1 MSKRRLAAEDTT
13 YLDTFD
19 WRLFNRSSAL
29 LLSGNTLTLASL
41 AGDDDSLQ
49 AEVDQQPVFSWDL
62 PAGRLRK
69 QVEGAL
75 EMRALLVRAQAH
87 TLTTVFRALN
97 DDQKTV
103 CRVAVD
109 AVSLGADSESADNV
123 HPAAAGARLR
133 P

>member
-1 MSKRRLAAEDTT
+1 MTVTLFRVSELVDEAALARLLGGAFTVVEEMARVEDTT

-29 LLSGNTLTLASL
+29 LLSGSTLTLASL
-41 AGDDDSLQ
+41 AADDDSLQ

-75 EMRALLVRAQAH
+75 EMRALLARARAH
-87 TLTTVFRALN
+87 TLTTVFR
-97 DDQKTV
+97 
-103 CRVAVD
+103 
-109 AVSLGADSESADNV
+109 GAQ
-123 HPAAAGARLR
+123 R
-133 P
+133 